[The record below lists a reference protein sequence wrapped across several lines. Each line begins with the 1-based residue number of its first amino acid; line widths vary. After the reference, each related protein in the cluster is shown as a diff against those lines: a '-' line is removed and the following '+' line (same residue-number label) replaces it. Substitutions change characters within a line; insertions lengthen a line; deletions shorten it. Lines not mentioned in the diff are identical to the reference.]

1 MDVKVRNK
9 VAEIQRVLEQDE
21 QRISLSD
28 PVAKMMLVALAYQS
42 CEIERK
48 MEQTV
53 ARLSEHFCDQVLLR
67 SNLKAQPA
75 VTVLGVGNGG
85 EYTPYFI
92 DENDVF
98 AYKPARCNFR
108 PIFKTRII
116 PGRLA
121 ACFMDNSLLQP
132 GKPPVQA
139 TWPDNRHTGE
149 IWLAFDA
156 AGSKYI
162 GRRDGCF
169 LPSPAT

>member
-108 PIFKTRII
+108 PRPALWTI
-116 PGRLA
+116 
-121 ACFMDNSLLQP
+121 ACCSPASLLFRP
-132 GKPPVQA
+132 HGR
-139 TWPDNRHTGE
+139 T
-149 IWLAFDA
+149 
-156 AGSKYI
+156 I
-162 GRRDGCF
+162 GIQERYGWHLMRREK
-169 LPSPAT
+169 

>member
-1 MDVKVRNK
+1 MDVEVRNK

-85 EYTPYFI
+85 EYTPYF
-92 DENDVF
+92 
-98 AYKPARCNFR
+98 
-108 PIFKTRII
+108 
-116 PGRLA
+116 
-121 ACFMDNSLLQP
+121 
-132 GKPPVQA
+132 
-139 TWPDNRHTGE
+139 
-149 IWLAFDA
+149 
-156 AGSKYI
+156 
-162 GRRDGCF
+162 
-169 LPSPAT
+169 